1 MRLIFAQRRVIRFD
15 IMLLFLECHGCSPV
29 VVVVVVVSTGLE
41 DSTTGS
47 VAETVA
53 SVLRGCLESM
63 PKGESTTER
72 MFMESV
78 IR

>member
-1 MRLIFAQRRVIRFD
+1 MSAPRFHTETRD
-15 IMLLFLECHGCSPV
+15 QIGPHAPFFLECHGCSP
-29 VVVVVVVSTGLE
+29 VVVVSTGLE

-72 MFMESV
+72 IFMQSL

>member
-15 IMLLFLECHGCSPV
+15 IMLLFLECHGCSP